1 MDDVPSPLRVV
12 VAGGG
17 VAAWELV
24 LGLNAL
30 AGKRVAIT
38 LIAPDSHFTYRQPKF
53 GNKALSQSPMQ
64 RVRLDA
70 LAGDLGAR
78 LVRDTVCGVVPD
90 RHEVM
95 TASGTTHRY
104 DELVVAVGARPYA
117 PFRDAVTVGGQDTGQ
132 ALADLSSRLGA
143 GRVRSVAFVV
153 PTGASWT
160 LPLYELAV
168 MTARQ
173 GWSAGLDDPRYW
185 LVTPEP
191 QPLAVFGA
199 AVSREIHQLLEPE
212 GITFMGGARPDVR
225 AGVVLLDRRTTR
237 LEVDLVVC
245 LPLLAGPGIWG
256 LPTDVDGFIPA
267 DRTGR
272 VPGAADVYAAGDAT
286 SFPIKQGGLACQQA
300 DAVAETISAAAG
312 AAIRP
317 LPFRPVLRGKIIT
330 GGRDRFLFTDSPNEK
345 QRGEFSE
352 QPLWWPPTKV
362 VGRHLSG
369 YLLGR
374 DEDAV
379 HDSTGSAPHVS
390 VDLLFDGEG

>member
-1 MDDVPSPLRVV
+1 MADVPAPLRVV

-38 LIAPDSHFTYRQPKF
+38 LIAPDSRFTYRQPGF
-53 GNKALSQSPMQ
+53 GSKALARPPME
-64 RVRLDA
+64 RVRLDS
-70 LAGDLGAR
+70 LASDLGVR
-78 LVRDTVCGVVPD
+78 LVPDTVCDVAPD
-90 RHEVM
+90 RHEVT
-95 TASGTTHRY
+95 TASGGTHRY
-104 DELVVAVGARPYA
+104 DELVVAVGGRPYA
-117 PFRDAVTVGGQDTGQ
+117 PFQDALTIGGQDIGE
-132 ALADLSSRLGA
+132 ALADLFSRLGA

-191 QPLAVFGA
+191 EPLAVFGA
-199 AVSREIHQLLEPE
+199 AVSREVRQLLEPE

-225 AGVVLLDRRTTR
+225 GGVVLLDRRATR
-237 LEVDLVVC
+237 LEVDMVVC
-245 LPLLAGPGIWG
+245 LPLLTGSGIRG
-256 LPTDVDGFIPA
+256 LPTDGDGFIPA

-272 VPGAADVYAAGDAT
+272 VPGAAGVYAAGDAT

-300 DAVAETISAAAG
+300 DAVAETIAAAAG
-312 AAIRP
+312 APITP
-317 LPFRPVLRGKIIT
+317 VPFRPVLRGKIIT
-330 GGRDRFLFTDSPNEK
+330 GGRERFLYTDSPNDMR
-345 QRGEFSE
+345 RGKFSE

-362 VGRHLSG
+362 VGRYLSR

-374 DEDAV
+374 DDHAV
-379 HDSTGSAPHVS
+379 HDSTSSVPHVS
-390 VDLLFDGEG
+390 VNILLDGDG

>member
-1 MDDVPSPLRVV
+1 MDDVPAPLQVV
-12 VAGGG
+12 VAGAG

-38 LIAPDSHFTYRQPKF
+38 LIAPDSYFTYRQPGF
-53 GNKALSQSPMQ
+53 GSKALARPPMQ
-64 RVRLDA
+64 RVLLDS
-70 LAGDLGAR
+70 LASDLGAR
-78 LVRDTVCGVVPD
+78 LVRDTVCEVVPD
-90 RHEVM
+90 RHEVT
-95 TASGTTHRY
+95 TASGATHRY
-104 DELVVAVGARPYA
+104 DELVVAVGAQPYA

-153 PTGASWT
+153 PSGAAWT

-199 AVSREIHQLLEPE
+199 AVSREVHQLLEPE
-212 GITFMGGARPDVR
+212 GITFMGGARPDVSD
-225 AGVVLLDRRTTR
+225 GVVLLDRRATR
-237 LEVDLVVC
+237 LEVDMVVC
-245 LPLLAGPGIWG
+245 LPRLAGSGIRG
-256 LPTDVDGFIPA
+256 LPTDVDGFVPA

-300 DAVAETISAAAG
+300 DAVAETISAVAG
-312 AAIRP
+312 ASIKP
-317 LPFRPVLRGKIIT
+317 VPFRPVLRGKIIT
-330 GGRDRFLFTDSPNEK
+330 GGRDRFLYTDSPDDMR
-345 QRGEFSE
+345 RGQFSE

-362 VGRHLSG
+362 VGRYLSR

-379 HDSTGSAPHVS
+379 HDSTASAPHVS
-390 VDLLFDGEG
+390 VSLLLDGDG